1 MILSILNDNL
11 FHDGD
16 LKLIHLT
23 MYMKSMLTRFLIY
36 TLNKVKSYILLNA
49 QILNL
54 HYKIGN
60 INFI

>member
-16 LKLIHLT
+16 LKLVHLM
-23 MYMKSMLTRFLIY
+23 MYMKLMLTRLLIY
-36 TLNKVKSYILLNA
+36 TLNNVKSYTLLNA

-54 HYKIGN
+54 HHKIGN